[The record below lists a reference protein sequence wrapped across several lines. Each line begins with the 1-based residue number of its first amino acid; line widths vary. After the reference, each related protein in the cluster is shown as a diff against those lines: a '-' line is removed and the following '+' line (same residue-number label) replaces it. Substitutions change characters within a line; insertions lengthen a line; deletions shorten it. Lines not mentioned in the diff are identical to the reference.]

1 MNKAGIRNQF
11 LALLNRNDCTNE
23 LADTF
28 IDQSVA
34 RIQRTLRVPPMERG
48 ELITTNKET
57 GGTIV
62 LPEDFLEMKYLY
74 AGGRLL
80 EYVDIGR
87 YLAAPSYIG
96 APNVYTR
103 IQGELKLKPT
113 PPAGTEVTMIYYG
126 EVPDLVNDTDD
137 NYFTVAAPDL
147 VVYGALTYA
156 ADYFVDERKPL
167 FEETFARIYAE
178 LTEQALSLEMNTS
191 GMAIAPAYNM
201 EY

>member
-48 ELITTNKET
+48 ELVTVNETNNNVV
-57 GGTIV
+57 V

-74 AGGRLL
+74 SGDTLL

-87 YLAAPSYIG
+87 YMQTPAEVGIPR
-96 APNVYTR
+96 VYTR
-103 IQGELKLKPT
+103 IQGEIRVRPT
-113 PPAGTEVTMIYYG
+113 PPTGTKLTMIYYG
-126 EVPDLVNDTDD
+126 EVPDLVDDTSE

-167 FEETFARIYAE
+167 FEETFARIYGE